1 MASPSAV
8 LSQGQLALLAEHGE
22 ERSAEVGDVLF
33 KVGDRSYPLI
43 AIIEGEAAILDAA
56 GEEIIRHGPSGFL
69 GETNLLSGQTV
80 YLTAVVTKPMRYI
93 AVEREDLKTL
103 LFEDGPLSDLLLSTF
118 VARREGLQSRE
129 GVGMDIIGPQSS
141 DATRR
146 MVDFARRNRL
156 PANWLDTSHAEN
168 VAAIAAIE
176 GLRDDELPLV
186 RLPGGPELRNPTPG
200 EVSRALGV
208 GLELAPREEVDLV
221 VVGGGP
227 AGLGAAVYGASEG
240 LDTLVVEGSGLGGQA
255 GTSRRIENYL
265 GFPAGISG
273 SELTARAITQ
283 ARKFG
288 ARTATP
294 YRALALEPGDE
305 RHLVRLE
312 GGHEV
317 SARAV
322 VLATGAD
329 YRRLPVADVDS
340 YEGVSIFYAA
350 GPQEAQQ
357 CGATR
362 VGVVGGGN
370 SAAQAAIWLAR
381 GGALVTLLHRRADL
395 SETMSDYLIHDLD
408 RAGVAVRGTSEI
420 VELHGSDG
428 RLEAATL
435 RDGERIPLSYL
446 FLFLGAVAVL
456 RVAQRHRRARRRRL
470 RAHRAAAGAESI
482 LETSAPGIFAVGDI
496 RSGRSSAAQ
505 PLSAREPW
513 SSASCTSASLT
524 PIPVRRAQLS
534 PRLPGAQVLI
544 RRGQRGAE
552 LLRSAPR
559 EVRVAQQLPGEQDHV
574 RLARS
579 DDRISLPG
587 SVMRPDRAGR
597 DARLAADSL
606 GERHLVARRRHD
618 LLVPYGT
625 SRRDSIRSTPRVL
638 STARE
643 LDALVDVPAALGPV
657 GGRDPHQQRQ
667 LLGPDGANL
676 VDDLEQQ
683 PSPVLE
689 PPPYSSL
696 RGSSAGRETRA
707 AGSRARRG
715 SRRRGSPRRRRARR
729 HRGSRRSPRGSR
741 RRRARSA
748 PAALAN
754 GTALGATGCQPPSA
768 IASRPPPRHGASV
781 PALRPACA
789 SCIPATAPRA

>member
-22 ERSAEVGDVLF
+22 ERRADVGDVLF
-33 KVGDRSYPLI
+33 TVGDRRYPLI

-56 GEEIIRHGPSGFL
+56 GAEIIRHGPSGFL

-93 AVEREDLKTL
+93 AVEREELKTL

-129 GVGMDIIGPQSS
+129 GVGMDIVGPQSS

-156 PANWLDTSHAEN
+156 PATWMDTSHAEN
-168 VAAIAAIE
+168 VAAVALIE

-294 YRALALEPGDE
+294 YRAIGLEPGPD

-312 GGHEV
+312 DGHEV

-350 GPQEAQQ
+350 GPQEAQR

-370 SAAQAAIWLAR
+370 SAAQAAIWLAH
-381 GGALVTLLHRRADL
+381 GGALVTLLHRRDDL

-408 RAGVAVRGTSEI
+408 RAGIAVRGRSEI

-428 RLEAATL
+428 QLEAATL
-435 RDGERIPLSYL
+435 RDGERIPLSFL
-446 FLFLGAVAVL
+446 FLFLGASPCSEWLSGTVALDDDGFVL
-456 RVAQRHRRARRRRL
+456 TGQ
-470 RAHRAAAGAESI
+470 AAGAEGI

-496 RSGRSSAAQ
+496 RSGSIKRCATAVGEGAMVVRFVHERFSHDPIAPPAVTRTEPEPRPHRYQARRYWSGAVSSAPSALAARRGKYGSRSSSRA
-505 PLSAREPW
+505 
-513 SSASCTSASLT
+513 SSTTSAW
-524 PIPVRRAQLS
+524 PVAMI
-534 PRLPGAQVLI
+534 A
-544 RRGQRGAE
+544 
-552 LLRSAPR
+552 SAC
-559 EVRVAQQLPGEQDHV
+559 
-574 RLARS
+574 
-579 DDRISLPG
+579 PG
-587 SVMRPDRAGR
+587 SVMSPTAP
-597 DARLAADSL
+597 
-606 GERHLVARRRHD
+606 VAM
-618 LLVPYGT
+618 PA
-625 SRRDSIRSTPRVL
+625 SRRIRS
-638 STARE
+638 
-643 LDALVDVPAALGPV
+643 
-657 GGRDPHQQRQ
+657 
-667 LLGPDGANL
+667 
-676 VDDLEQQ
+676 
-683 PSPVLE
+683 
-689 PPPYSSL
+689 
-696 RGSSAGRETRA
+696 
-707 AGSRARRG
+707 
-715 SRRRGSPRRRRARR
+715 
-729 HRGSRRSPRGSR
+729 
-741 RRRARSA
+741 
-748 PAALAN
+748 AN
-754 GTALGATGCQPPSA
+754 GT
-768 IASRPPPRHGASV
+768 
-781 PALRPACA
+781 
-789 SCIPATAPRA
+789 